1 MLFSWGPL
9 GSNFTKYQAPCNQ
22 MFANDM
28 ACMSF
33 GLLNAYIFSESYP
46 TAIRTHCL
54 MLRWGLADSII
65 FRFIARKNGSHFMAG
80 LPLRLE
86 PLHLST
92 AAKELSA
99 PPCENKTCHVG
110 DSCHQIQP
118 KVIAG
123 YSRCWLPYFGNQ
135 FVTFGPFFVV
145 HAIVQATKPL
155 NEGCSCQKASC
166 YVSATRCVCCVCVVD
181 VVVFSACLIDVE
193 KTPAPVGMVKKL

>member
-9 GSNFTKYQAPCNQ
+9 GSYFTKYQAPCNQ

-54 MLRWGLADSII
+54 MLKWGLADSII

-86 PLHLST
+86 PLHLRW
-92 AAKELSA
+92 KNCRLLHV
-99 PPCENKTCHVG
+99 KTKPVM
-110 DSCHQIQP
+110 
-118 KVIAG
+118 
-123 YSRCWLPYFGNQ
+123 L
-135 FVTFGPFFVV
+135 
-145 HAIVQATKPL
+145 AIVVTAST
-155 NEGCSCQKASC
+155 EGFCRLFKMLVSLLWESTRNFRSLFCRPCDCPSYQTPQRRVQLPKGELLCQCNTLCLLCMCSWCSC
-166 YVSATRCVCCVCVVD
+166 
-181 VVVFSACLIDVE
+181 I
-193 KTPAPVGMVKKL
+193 